1 MGKRGATKK
10 EPKFSSG
17 FHNPSSLR
25 EESTGRKQTKGSS
38 NNSKSTLKVEHLQKE
53 AMGVP
58 PDPSLFSCE
67 RCDTFLQPGFNCTV
81 RIEKNRAKARCGQKK
96 SNNSTLRNVVI
107 YKCHFCS
114 HWNLKRGTQKGHMKE
129 ISPSKS
135 KTSSKSETA
144 KVRLQK
150 CGKRNQSIS
159 KKPAETNSTPTRVE
173 KAVTSSNKRRRKS
186 WTSLKEIAESTEH
199 ASSEKITSN

>member
-38 NNSKSTLKVEHLQKE
+38 NNSKSTLKVEHLQKVAAWVSGKAAIPSLAAFFWHRLATVKE

-67 RCDTFLQPGFNCTV
+67 RFV
-81 RIEKNRAKARCGQKK
+81 RALNFSA
-96 SNNSTLRNVVI
+96 VI
-107 YKCHFCS
+107 IFVD
-114 HWNLKRGTQKGHMKE
+114 W
-129 ISPSKS
+129 
-135 KTSSKSETA
+135 
-144 KVRLQK
+144 
-150 CGKRNQSIS
+150 
-159 KKPAETNSTPTRVE
+159 
-173 KAVTSSNKRRRKS
+173 
-186 WTSLKEIAESTEH
+186 
-199 ASSEKITSN
+199 